1 MFLKKLERGFESVL
15 WNIRF
20 VTLIAVIAS
29 LIGSFAL
36 FYVAILDVGQ
46 LFVELSHYTD
56 GSLGA
61 AAHDAIHLRI
71 ITSVAEF
78 VDGFL
83 FALVLLIFAF
93 GIYELF
99 ISKIE
104 AAERSEVAKRILLIR
119 SLDDLKERLAKVIF
133 LILVVRYFES
143 AIHRPVQ
150 SALDLLYLAVGI
162 VLIAVGLYLTK
173 PKPEPEFDATIPLSR
188 H

>member
-1 MFLKKLERGFESVL
+1 MIFKTLERVFESML
-15 WNIRF
+15 WNVRF
-20 VTLIAVIAS
+20 VTLVAVIAS

-36 FYVAILDVGQ
+36 FYVAILDVVR
-46 LFVELSHYTD
+46 LFGELAHYAD
-56 GSLGA
+56 ASIGND
-61 AAHDAIHLRI
+61 AHDTIRLQI
-71 ITSVAEF
+71 VTSVAEF

-99 ISKIE
+99 IGKID

-150 SALDLLYLAVGI
+150 SALDLLYLAAGI

-173 PKPEPEFDATIPLSR
+173 PKHESELRRDTPPSR

>member
-1 MFLKKLERGFESVL
+1 MLVKKVERVFESML
-15 WNIRF
+15 WNVRF

-36 FYVAILDVGQ
+36 FYVALLDVAR
-46 LFVELSHYTD
+46 LFGELPRYAD
-56 GSLGA
+56 ASLGA
-61 AAHDAIHLRI
+61 EAHDTIRLHVV
-71 ITSVAEF
+71 TSVAEF

-99 ISKIE
+99 IGKID

-150 SALDLLYLAVGI
+150 NALDLLYLAVGI

-173 PKPEPEFDATIPLSR
+173 PKPEDEAQVASSR
-188 H
+188 SRT

>member
-1 MFLKKLERGFESVL
+1 
-15 WNIRF
+15 

-36 FYVAILDVGQ
+36 FYVAVLDVAR
-46 LFVELSHYTD
+46 LFGDLARYAD
-56 GSLGA
+56 PSLNA
-61 AAHDAIHLRI
+61 EAHDAIRLLVV
-71 ITSVAEF
+71 TSVAEF

-99 ISKIE
+99 IGKID
-104 AAERSEVAKRILLIR
+104 AAESSEIAKRILLIR
-119 SLDDLKERLAKVIF
+119 SLEDLKERLAKVIF

-150 SALDLLYLAVGI
+150 SALDLLYLAAGI
-162 VLIAVGLYLTK
+162 VFIAIGLYLTK
-173 PKPEPEFDATIPLSR
+173 PKVEAEADVSPSLTRP
-188 H
+188 

>member
-1 MFLKKLERGFESVL
+1 MFLKTLERVFESVL

-20 VTLIAVIAS
+20 VTLIAVVAS

-36 FYVAILDVGQ
+36 FYVAVLDVVR
-46 LFVELSHYTD
+46 LFGELAHYAD

-61 AAHDAIHLRI
+61 NVHDAIRLQI
-71 ITSVAEF
+71 VTSVAEF
-78 VDGFL
+78 VDGLL

-99 ISKIE
+99 IGKID

-150 SALDLLYLAVGI
+150 SALDLLYLAAGV
-162 VLIAVGLYLTK
+162 VFIAVGLYLTK
-173 PKPEPEFDATIPLSR
+173 PKPEPEIDAS
-188 H
+188 